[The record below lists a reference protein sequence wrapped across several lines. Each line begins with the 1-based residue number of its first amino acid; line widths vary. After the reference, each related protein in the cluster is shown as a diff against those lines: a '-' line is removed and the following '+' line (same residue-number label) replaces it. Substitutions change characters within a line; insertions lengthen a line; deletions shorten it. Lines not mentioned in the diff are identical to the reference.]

1 METTTANDLINQLTA
16 KPTAKEIF
24 VSRLQT
30 DDVYVPNSIVP
41 FSTISTIPTRKGLD
55 NAIISNGK
63 IVNVVSNQY
72 GHLPNDVFFK
82 QAEQKLID
90 AGMKFATRSIN
101 RDDRSFVVDFIL
113 NDDKYV
119 IKVKNGLDKI
129 SPMIR
134 LTNSYDGSNKT
145 SGHFGFYREV
155 CTNGLH
161 VAQSQIK
168 FNLKHRG
175 NILELVMPQVNDLV
189 HEFMSNEYYDISKK
203 FEVLAETVITDL
215 EGFVRLTVDK
225 INMFKFE
232 KSEKNAEPSL
242 NARMV
247 LDIINKESKL
257 FGAEPTLWNGYNAF
271 NEVLH
276 TKLKKTFE
284 QQKNI
289 DAKLFEAIYEM
300 A

>member
-1 METTTANDLINQLTA
+1 METNINNLIETLTA

-24 VSRLQT
+24 VSKLQQ

-41 FSTISTIPTRKGLD
+41 FSTISQIPSRKGLD

-189 HEFMSNEYYDISKK
+189 QEFMSNEYYDISKK

-215 EGFVRLTVDK
+215 EGFVKLTAEK

-247 LDIINKESKL
+247 LDIINKESNL

-289 DAKLFEAIYEM
+289 DAKLFDAIYEM
-300 A
+300 VN

>member
-1 METTTANDLINQLTA
+1 METLINQLTA

-24 VSRLQT
+24 VSKLQK
-30 DDVYVPNSIVP
+30 DDVYVPNKIVP
-41 FSTISTIPTRKGLD
+41 FNTISSIPSRKGYD
-55 NAIISNGK
+55 NVIISNGK
-63 IVNVVSNQY
+63 IVNVVSDQY
-72 GHLPNDVFFK
+72 GHLPNDIFFK
-82 QAEQKLID
+82 QAEQKLIES
-90 AGMKFATRSIN
+90 GMKFATRTIN

-161 VAQSQIK
+161 VAQSQLK

-175 NILELVMPQVNDLV
+175 AILELVMPQVNELV
-189 HEFMSNEYYDISKK
+189 HTFISNEYYDISRK
-203 FEVLAETVITDL
+203 FEVLAETTIKDL
-215 EGFVRLTVDK
+215 EGFVKLTTEK
-225 INMFKFE
+225 INLFKFE

-242 NARMV
+242 NSRMV
-247 LDIINKESKL
+247 LDIINKESAL
-257 FGAEPTLWNGYNAF
+257 FGSEPTLWHGYNAF

-289 DAKLFEAIYEM
+289 DAKLFDAIFEM

>member
-1 METTTANDLINQLTA
+1 METTVNNLIETLTA
-16 KPTAKEIF
+16 KPTGKEIF

-41 FSTISTIPTRKGLD
+41 FSTISSIPTRKGLD

-119 IKVKNGLDKI
+119 IKIKNGLDKI

-175 NILELVMPQVNDLV
+175 NILELVMPQVNELV

-203 FEVLAETVITDL
+203 FEVLAETAIKDL
-215 EGFVRLTVDK
+215 EGFVRLTTEK

-289 DAKLFEAIYEM
+289 DAKLFDAIYEM
-300 A
+300 AN